1 MAYRA
6 IWSGSLGFGLVN
18 IPVKLYSSVDENDI
32 HMNQLHR
39 ACGQR
44 IKMPRWC
51 PDCDTQL
58 ETADIIKGF
67 PMGDGYVHLEDADFE
82 TLPVKTLKAIEV
94 VEFVA
99 TGTVDPRHYDKAYFL
114 APDKAGT
121 KAFALLLKGM
131 EQAERVAVARLT
143 MRQREHLCTIRPYR
157 EGDVTHPLFLLQ
169 TLFYTDELRDPQPL
183 YGKQPL
189 PDVSAEEQTM
199 AVQLI
204 DAMVREAD
212 MSKYEDEYQKALTQ
226 LIEAKHAGEKL
237 ELSPVAEAAPTTDIM
252 AGLLASIEAAKS
264 GPEAWDALN
273 QPEPALETPPESE
286 SLEAKLRRL
295 GVGNPT

>member
-1 MAYRA
+1 MAFRA

-18 IPVKLYSSVDENDI
+18 FPVKLYSSVDENDI
-32 HMNQLHR
+32 HLNQLHR
-39 ACGQR
+39 TCGQR

-51 PDCDTQL
+51 PDCDKQL
-58 ETADIIKGF
+58 ETAEIVKGY

-82 TLPVKTLKAIEV
+82 TLPVKTIKAIEV

-99 TGTVDPRHYDKAYFL
+99 PGTLDPRHYDKAYFL

-143 MRQREHLCTIRPYR
+143 MRQREHLCTIRPYQ
-157 EGDVTHPLFLLQ
+157 EGDSHHPLFLLQ
-169 TLFYTDELRDPQPL
+169 TLFYADELRDAQPL
-183 YGKQPL
+183 YGKL
-189 PDVSAEEQTM
+189 PEVSAEEQTM

-204 DAMVREAD
+204 EAMVGEAD
-212 MSKYEDEYQKALTQ
+212 MSKYQDEYQMALTQ
-226 LIEAKHAGEKL
+226 LIEAKFAGEEIKV
-237 ELSPVAEAAPTTDIM
+237 SPVAEAAPTTDIM

-264 GPEAWDALN
+264 GSEAWDVLN
-273 QPEPALETPPESE
+273 QPDPTPEPPPESE

-295 GVGNPT
+295 GVGA